1 MLEVQNI
8 CFSYGKTSIIQN
20 ISFEV
25 QQGAILGVMGESGC
39 GKSTLLQLIYGNLD
53 NDSGQISW
61 KGKKITGPKH
71 NLVPGMSFMKYL
83 SQHFDLM
90 PYTSVAEN
98 VGTFLS
104 NFYPEQKKART
115 DELLALV
122 DMTEFTNTK
131 VKFLSGGQMQRV
143 ALAKSL
149 AVLPEVLLL
158 DEPFS
163 HIDHFRRNELRRSLF
178 EFTQKNKITCIVATH
193 DREDVLPY
201 ADTILVL
208 RQGKLIQN
216 QKPQFYLDRPTDFY
230 CSALFGDCSWF
241 ENELGE
247 RQITFPHHWH
257 ISERGIKVTVV
268 KCLFYGNYY
277 LCEVKNSKNDFW
289 IQSFNYLNAGTEL
302 TVNLSIRNPEITCD
316 SE

>member
-1 MLEVQNI
+1 MLEVQDI
-8 CFSYGKTSIIQN
+8 CFSYGNTPIIQD
-20 ISFEV
+20 IRFEV
-25 QQGAILGVMGESGC
+25 AQGSILGVMGESGC

-53 NDSGQISW
+53 CDSGQIFW
-61 KGKKITGPKH
+61 KETKITGPKH
-71 NLVPGMSFMKYL
+71 NLVPGMPFMKYL

-104 NFYPEQKKART
+104 NFYPEQKKARI

-122 DMTEFTNTK
+122 DMSEFAKTK
-131 VKFLSGGQMQRV
+131 VKLLSGGQMQRV

-178 EFTQKNKITCIVATH
+178 EFTKKNNITCIVATH

-201 ADTILVL
+201 ADTIMIM
-208 RQGKLIQN
+208 RYGKLIQH
-216 QKPQFYLDRPTDFY
+216 QKPQQFLDTPTDFY

-257 ISERGIKVTVV
+257 ISERGIKVNVL

-277 LCEVKNSKNDFW
+277 LCEVTDTQNIFW
-289 IQSFNYLNAGTEL
+289 IQSINYLNAGAE
-302 TVNLSIRNPEITCD
+302 LSISLSSRNP
-316 SE
+316 